1 MTDLGAPT
9 QAREAAMMA
18 DERDIP
24 QEDMELLSTSQEQ
37 KNQSK
42 NTQIGTGNWEDS

>member
-1 MTDLGAPT
+1 MIDLGAST
-9 QAREAAMMA
+9 QAREAAVKA

-24 QEDMELLSTSQEQ
+24 REDVELLSTSQEQ

-42 NTQIGTGNWEDS
+42 NTKIGTRNWEDF